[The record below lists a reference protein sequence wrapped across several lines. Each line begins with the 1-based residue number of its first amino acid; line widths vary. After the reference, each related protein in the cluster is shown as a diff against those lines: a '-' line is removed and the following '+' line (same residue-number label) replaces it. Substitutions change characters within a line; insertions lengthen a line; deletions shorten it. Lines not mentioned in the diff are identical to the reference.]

1 VLQQTPPRWI
11 VGSAKIAPNRAIKTK
26 LDEHVAITRLT
37 IAADN
42 FDCRSHFRQGFD
54 GDAQNQAVHHSRPA
68 LCCVCTVTIKAIL
81 RSVRGL
87 VCPGVS
93 RNQTINFPNIIEQ
106 STTGWKQM
114 LIYGSAAVKNS
125 VDNSFD
131 IIKTSKQIDGPPFGA
146 RHRFVRFEMF

>member
-11 VGSAKIAPNRAIKTK
+11 VSSATITPNRAIKTK
-26 LDEHVAITRLT
+26 LGEHVATTRLT
-37 IAADN
+37 IASDN

-54 GDAQNQAVHHSRPA
+54 GDAEHQAVHHSRPA
-68 LCCVCTVTIKAIL
+68 LCCVCTVTIKANS
-81 RSVRGL
+81 RSVRGF

-114 LIYGSAAVKNS
+114 LIYGSAAVKNL
-125 VDNSFD
+125 VDTRFD
-131 IIKTSKQIDGPPFGA
+131 IIKTS
-146 RHRFVRFEMF
+146 E